1 MGFPG
6 TLYQAFDLKGLATP
20 PGPLMHAIE
29 TDLDPDPQRR
39 LEQTLYLAAVAVN
52 KLRHAQGVG
61 HGRPFPPTVS
71 VYKRRQ
77 RSTRWRSS
85 ANCYSRLH
93 EEIHS
98 GQATRRPSA
107 ASSLTQYIASQ
118 FDPGLS
124 WSDLTGGRDRSP

>member
-20 PGPLMHAIE
+20 PGPLVHTIE
-29 TDLDPDPQRR
+29 NDLHPDPQRR

-71 VYKRRQ
+71 D
-77 RSTRWRSS
+77 
-85 ANCYSRLH
+85 L
-93 EEIHS
+93 
-98 GQATRRPSA
+98 QAKA
-107 ASSLTQYIASQ
+107 ALDTMAIVSELLLET
-118 FDPGLS
+118 P
-124 WSDLTGGRDRSP
+124 